1 MFKTSITSTPFTSE
15 AANSFFQNI
24 TGSYFGNDCSFLSTL
39 RALVAPRIKEDES
52 VYLTFGSTNYDGNT
66 IRNVPAERAVSAICS
81 SYQMNASGALIVHS
95 FNADQNSN
103 LACMQIVEDKF
114 TSIYPEYHRLD
125 KVKAF
130 YRKSFNVDCYINPD
144 KKSVI
149 VFVDNLD
156 VKKMHY
162 LQVSILAFMPWYLNQ
177 DDGLTEDELALM
189 QSFEQVVNTQTDTT
203 IYAFNKLV
211 SLLLNCN
218 PNTIEMLGCKPE
230 HYFYISDIGREMI
243 ANRKMFLSKRAV
255 HSFGGYANQ
264 QLRRLENALARD
276 RLSQARREEHILNS
290 MKGAVKSFESRYTIF
305 ENGSIVLYTDE
316 SPREDLDR
324 EIFADIQLKKYPV
337 REFNSVI
344 NDLTNVIGTYE
355 KLNHRNHKKDDEHL
369 NKHAMHLIRLYLLC
383 LDILEKEDIVTY
395 RGDDL
400 PLLMSIRKGDYQLED
415 GTYRPEFFEMVSD
428 FEKRLNYAKQN
439 TSLPDTPD
447 MKKVE
452 EFVMS
457 VNRRAIDA

>member
-1 MFKTSITSTPFTSE
+1 MKSLRQIRIT
-15 AANSFFQNI
+15 
-24 TGSYFGNDCSFLSTL
+24 
-39 RALVAPRIKEDES
+39 
-52 VYLTFGSTNYDGNT
+52 
-66 IRNVPAERAVSAICS
+66 
-81 SYQMNASGALIVHS
+81 
-95 FNADQNSN
+95 
-103 LACMQIVEDKF
+103 
-114 TSIYPEYHRLD
+114 RLLE
-125 KVKAF
+125 
-130 YRKSFNVDCYINPD
+130 IN
-144 KKSVI
+144 
-149 VFVDNLD
+149 
-156 VKKMHY
+156 
-162 LQVSILAFMPWYLNQ
+162 
-177 DDGLTEDELALM
+177 DGLNHLCHKAL
-189 QSFEQVVNTQTDTT
+189 
-203 IYAFNKLV
+203 
-211 SLLLNCN
+211 
-218 PNTIEMLGCKPE
+218 
-230 HYFYISDIGREMI
+230 
-243 ANRKMFLSKRAV
+243 
-255 HSFGGYANQ
+255 
-264 QLRRLENALARD
+264 
-276 RLSQARREEHILNS
+276 
-290 MKGAVKSFESRYTIF
+290 KGAVKSFESRYTIF

-439 TSLPDTPD
+439 TSLPDNPD